1 MHVSSLRYNHGHPTY
16 CSYSLVGVLLLL
28 LFLSSLVLILWLL
41 LHGLLHGART
51 TFGHP
56 FCLDLLQVLYDRCH
70 LIHCLL
76 KHCEQG
82 SCIGNLR
89 FFPVTSI
96 YLGCKWW
103 HLSTRPLRGCCWS
116 LRFSDDE
123 ETSLSG
129 LAKVALRACMSRALL
144 STGSVKGPGT
154 ALPHGAWVFALP
166 MGHYSFLYRRSH
178 IIFVFKSCGE
188 GFFVSPIYP

>member
-16 CSYSLVGVLLLL
+16 CSYSLVGVLWLLP
-28 LFLSSLVLILWLL
+28 FLSSLVLILWLL
-41 LHGLLHGART
+41 LHGFLHGART

-56 FCLDLLQVLYDRCH
+56 FYLDLLQVLYDRCH

-96 YLGCKWW
+96 CLGCKWW
-103 HLSTRPLRGCCWS
+103 HLSTAWYLWAPGAGPRQKGEIHAEAWPPASTRRTLGRYPFHTTSPRSIQGEWIHS
-116 LRFSDDE
+116 PSD
-123 ETSLSG
+123 
-129 LAKVALRACMSRALL
+129 V
-144 STGSVKGPGT
+144 GT
-154 ALPHGAWVFALP
+154 
-166 MGHYSFLYRRSH
+166 
-178 IIFVFKSCGE
+178 E
-188 GFFVSPIYP
+188 PIHFHQECTA